1 MNVIVVGAPIRI
13 VREISESG
21 KTPVHKNARHSIFFA
36 DERTPD
42 IQVLPQ
48 SAWAQFRCRQVQEH
62 ANKSEVAS
70 VWMSAPK
77 SPWISPIPESFL
89 RCSFYFKL

>member
-21 KTPVHKNARHSIFFA
+21 RKFVHENERHSIFFA
-36 DERTPD
+36 CEGAPD
-42 IQVLPQ
+42 SQVLPR

-62 ANKSEVAS
+62 ANKSEGAS
-70 VWMSAPK
+70 VWMSAHQPAE
-77 SPWISPIPESFL
+77 ESMDIAHSGKFPPL
-89 RCSFYFKL
+89 